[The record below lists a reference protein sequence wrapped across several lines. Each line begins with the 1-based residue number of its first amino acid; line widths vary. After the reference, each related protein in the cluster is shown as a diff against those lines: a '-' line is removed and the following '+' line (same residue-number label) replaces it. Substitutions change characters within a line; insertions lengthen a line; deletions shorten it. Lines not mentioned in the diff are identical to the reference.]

1 MFNGAG
7 AMRIERGAPR
17 VLLDDDRT
25 SSALL
30 NAAER
35 ELPTER
41 DFQGLEPNSSS
52 LHAGGDTHGRGVKST
67 SLSEAA
73 G

>member
-1 MFNGAG
+1 MEGSRSLFNGAE
-7 AMRIERGAPR
+7 AMRIERGAPGAR
-17 VLLDDDRT
+17 PWSDEGI

-52 LHAGGDTHGRGVKST
+52 LHAGGDTHGRGAK
-67 SLSEAA
+67 
-73 G
+73 